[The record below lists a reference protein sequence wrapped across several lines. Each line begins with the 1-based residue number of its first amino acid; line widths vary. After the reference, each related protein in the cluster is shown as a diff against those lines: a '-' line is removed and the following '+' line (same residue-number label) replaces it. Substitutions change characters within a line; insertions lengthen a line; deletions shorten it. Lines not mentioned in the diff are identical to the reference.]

1 MNNNNY
7 SYNREN
13 ANRDRNVNTIVPKEI
28 PVLDKKTYVKKAEEV
43 IGKLKTDK
51 YDKPCLSTSQIRNI
65 LTLVNE
71 AYNIIQ
77 HNQEEVLSDEV
88 QSRTQYIKMRIA
100 YSAGRD
106 TSVKDFVE
114 KSGIMVH
121 LDRAGES
128 RSRLILV
135 CNYMEALVAYHKFN
149 RGVID

>member
-1 MNNNNY
+1 MYNNG
-7 SYNREN
+7 YNREN
-13 ANRDRNVNTIVPKEI
+13 TNMNRNFNTSVPKEI

-43 IGKLKTDK
+43 IGKLKRDK
-51 YDKPCLSTSQIRNI
+51 SEKPFLSTSQIRNI

-71 AYNIIQ
+71 VYNIIQ
-77 HNQEEVLSDEV
+77 HNQGEVLSDEV

-106 TSVKDFVE
+106 TNVKDFVE

-121 LDRAGES
+121 LDRVGES
-128 RSRLILV
+128 RSKLMLV

-149 RGVID
+149 RGVVD